1 MLCQAERAG
10 KAGYYVAIAVT
21 DPLHFY
27 FRRNK
32 MMKGIQVNCAW
43 MPFEILCIF
52 VGLGKCG
59 DRHQKAVRN
68 GISPVIFCCAFKL
81 HVIEYQ
87 Q

>member
-43 MPFEILCIF
+43 MPFENLCIF
-52 VGLGKCG
+52 EGL
-59 DRHQKAVRN
+59 AN
-68 GISPVIFCCAFKL
+68 AGIDIKRPLGTAFPPSL
-81 HVIEYQ
+81 SVALLSSM
-87 Q
+87 